1 MDEQW
6 TNIEESRYG
15 QEILRYQADRKAL
28 DEITHSLGLLPQT
41 LITHIDFKS
50 RCLAV
55 LLDRFIEQ
63 VQPVIHSLPDESAF
77 YLEPTHDLEQPPITR
92 VNNTAY
98 ETHREECR
106 ERIEQLKAVLSESHY
121 QIDTW
126 FVQEFGKIRMV
137 EVHRDFGICDWS
149 NTYNHLE
156 DTIYQ
161 GYIMGYNAL
170 MQP

>member
-1 MDEQW
+1 MADEW
-6 TNIEESRYG
+6 TNIEQSEYG
-15 QEILRYQADRKAL
+15 KEILRYQADRKAL

-41 LITHIDFKS
+41 LKTHINLKS
-50 RCLAV
+50 DCLAV
-55 LLDRFIEQ
+55 LILLFVEQ
-63 VQPVIHSLPDESAF
+63 IKPVIQLLPDESAF

-106 ERIEQLKAVLSESHY
+106 ERIGQLKAALSEAHY

-126 FVQEFGKIRMV
+126 CVQEFGKIRMV
-137 EVHRDFGICDWS
+137 EVHPVHGTCDWS
-149 NTYNHLE
+149 NTYNYLE
-156 DTIYQ
+156 DEIYQ
-161 GYIMGYNAL
+161 GYMKGYDAL